1 MKSIYEYFPKE
12 GFVGDLEVHLCSL
25 KTDGTR
31 LTDTT
36 VTYQFDENPT
46 VQIEL
51 PIDMVKSVVKPK
63 STEGAEEIK
72 EPKSVEEAEQ
82 QLEEKTGSC
91 WQFLLDRVNELNE
104 TISKDNEVME
114 DIIKQLSEE
123 RSEHAE
129 YLEKT
134 MKEGSSNLFLQKRG
148 KEALDERYQGDVRA
162 AMGLQKKYDELKS
175 DVIQLMTF
183 IYEYEH
189 DGRIRMNV
197 ESSNFEVKYCYIHIF
212 DAIKQGRFLR
222 KK

>member
-63 STEGAEEIK
+63 STEGAE
-72 EPKSVEEAEQ
+72 PVEEAEQ

-91 WQFLLDRVNELNE
+91 WQGLLDRINEIKA
-104 TISKDNEVME
+104 TTSKDNEAME
-114 DIIKQLSEE
+114 DVVKQLKEE
-123 RSEHAE
+123 CSKQAE

-134 MKEGSSNLFLQKRG
+134 TEEGSLKFVLQKRG
-148 KEALDERYQGDVRA
+148 KEELEERYKGDVQA
-162 AMGLQKKYDELKS
+162 AMELQEKYDELKS
-175 DVIQLMTF
+175 EVVQLMMF

-222 KK
+222 EK

>member
-63 STEGAEEIK
+63 STEGAE
-72 EPKSVEEAEQ
+72 PVEEAEQ

-91 WQFLLDRVNELNE
+91 WQGLLDRINEIKA
-104 TISKDNEVME
+104 TTSKDNEAME
-114 DIIKQLSEE
+114 DVVKQLKEE
-123 RSEHAE
+123 CS
-129 YLEKT
+129 
-134 MKEGSSNLFLQKRG
+134 
-148 KEALDERYQGDVRA
+148 
-162 AMGLQKKYDELKS
+162 
-175 DVIQLMTF
+175 
-183 IYEYEH
+183 
-189 DGRIRMNV
+189 
-197 ESSNFEVKYCYIHIF
+197 
-212 DAIKQGRFLR
+212 
-222 KK
+222 